1 MARPKKGL
9 DLKIVKE
16 KTFNQWDAIY
26 PQFGITMPPKKR
38 HSSCPSCGGEDRFY
52 YDDKQGFGDF
62 FCNNCGAGD
71 GIALIGRVTNL
82 ALPEIIKELA
92 AIVGISEE
100 TVITEADRERWRKE
114 AALRKRMHEE
124 ELEKIQKNAAK
135 KALRLWNNTHQG
147 EEKNCIYLKDKQ
159 VKIFDCQVNF
169 DGDLIVPLFNEK
181 RELWNLQYIKADG
194 SKKFLPGG
202 RKKGCFH
209 IIGTIDLADP
219 VICIAEGYAT
229 AASIHMATNLPVVV
243 AFDAGNLPPAG
254 QAIRSI
260 EPNARLLY
268 CADDDSAKEDT
279 GRKMA
284 NEAVAVTGGMVI
296 VPIFKHEDGIS
307 NESQELAQQQAL
319 TDFNDLHVNFGL
331 EAVKGQIERA
341 LASFAS
347 FPAPLSPT
355 DHKNE
360 GQNREISSNQT
371 ASNDCVAENGGSKGE
386 DGVYTL
392 NLESCLG
399 RFCQIEGESK
409 YWDMHRKVQI
419 KKTAFQDMLGKGLFA
434 EWSNHPKRK
443 LIDSNSVKNILNKDM
458 DRLEQNMS
466 ERFIMLEGTKESWDV
481 KRRRTVRNDTIK
493 DNFRSGYEVWIK
505 SENKKMIWFEDL
517 VFNPTMNVKPGQIN
531 MFDGLPIAP
540 MLNDVDQMIPIK
552 SATELCQPI
561 IKLLNHTCNY
571 DKVVVDWILKWL
583 AYPLQNQGSKM
594 ATSILMHGE
603 IQGAGK
609 SLFFGKVMREIY
621 GKYCVTLGQN
631 GLESI
636 YTDWAEQKLYCI
648 FEEIFNNKSKYGMMG
663 LIKHMI
669 TGETIRIEK
678 KFMSGYEQSNHIN
691 CVFLSNDTQPL
702 PLEEKDRRFL
712 VVKPCG
718 KLDDELKHEVLQ
730 CIDSTGIDAFYTFLL
745 QLPLDG
751 FTTHTEPPFTDA
763 KRDIIQY
770 GLPSWK
776 LFYQKWSS
784 GELEYPFCCCLSTD
798 LYKAYM
804 NWCRHSTEKPLPEN
818 KFSFQIATI
827 PGVSKRLGRYREQGN
842 GYSVVKPEK
851 QKTVI
856 FVRDHDPQSNET
868 LVDWLTSQIHDF
880 SAKVHGDVP
889 NVIQHA

>member
-9 DLKIVKE
+9 DAKIVKE
-16 KTFNQWDAIY
+16 KTHGQWDSIY

-38 HSSCPSCGGEDRFY
+38 HAACPSCGGEDRFY
-52 YDDKQGFGDF
+52 FDDKMGFGDF

-82 ALPEIIKELA
+82 LFPDIIKELA
-92 AIVGISEE
+92 AIVGMSEE
-100 TVITEADRERWRKE
+100 TVITDADRERWRRE
-114 AALRKRMHEE
+114 AALRERMQKE
-124 ELEKIQKNAAK
+124 ELQKIQKNAST

-147 EEKNCIYLKDKQ
+147 EEKNCAYLNNKQ
-159 VKIFDCQVNF
+159 VSNFDCLVNF
-169 DGDLIVPLFNEK
+169 DGDLIIPLYDEK
-181 RELWNLQYIKADG
+181 RFLWNLQYIKHDG
-194 SKKFLPGG
+194 SKTFLSGG

-209 IIGTIDLADP
+209 FIGTVDLADP

-243 AFDAGNLPPAG
+243 AFDAGNLSPVG
-254 QAIRSI
+254 EAIRSI
-260 EPNARLLY
+260 EPTARLLY

-279 GRKMA
+279 GLKMA
-284 NEAVAVTGGMVI
+284 NEAVAVTGGLVI
-296 VPIFKHEDGIS
+296 VPKFEYEDGRRK
-307 NESQELAQQQAL
+307 ESQYLEQQQAF

-331 EAVKGQIERA
+331 EEVKGQIEKA
-341 LASFAS
+341 LASFDS
-347 FPAPLSPT
+347 FPAPLSPKA
-355 DHKNE
+355 HKNI
-360 GQNREISSNQT
+360 GQNGEIAQNECVIP
-371 ASNDCVAENGGSKGE
+371 DCQEENGDSKGE
-386 DGVYTL
+386 DGTYLL

-409 YWDMHRKVQI
+409 YWDMHRKIQI
-419 KKTAFQDMLGKGLFA
+419 KKSAFQDMLGKSLFA
-434 EWSNHPKRK
+434 EWANHPKRK
-443 LIDSNSVKNILNKDM
+443 LIDSNSVKNILNKDA

-466 ERFIMLEGTKESWDV
+466 ERFVMLEGTKESWDV

-505 SENKKMIWFEDL
+505 SESKKMIWFEDL
-517 VFNPTMNVKPGQIN
+517 VFNPTMNVRPGQIN

-540 MLNDVDQMIPIK
+540 MLNDIDQMIPRK
-552 SATELCQPI
+552 NAYEMCQPI
-561 IKLLNHTCNY
+561 IKLLYHTCNGENE
-571 DKVVVDWILKWL
+571 VVQWILKWL

-636 YTDWAEQKLYCI
+636 YTDWAEQKLYCL

-669 TGETIRIEK
+669 TGDTIRIEK

-718 KLDDELKHEVLQ
+718 KLTDTLKDEVMS
-730 CIDSTGIDAFYTFLL
+730 CIDNNGIDAFYTYLL
-745 QLPLDG
+745 QVPLGD
-751 FTTHTEPPFTDA
+751 FTTHTEPPVTEA

-776 LFYQKWSS
+776 LFYQKWS
-784 GELEYPFCCCLSTD
+784 GEELDYPFCCCLSTD
-798 LYKAYM
+798 LYSAYM
-804 NWCRHSTEKPLPEN
+804 AWCRRSSEKPLPEN

-827 PGVSKRLGRYREQGN
+827 PGVSKRLARYREQAAK
-842 GYSVVKPEK
+842 GYGVPKER

-856 FVRDHDPQSNET
+856 FVADPPPNQSIVE
-868 LVDWLTSQIHDF
+868 WLSSQIHEF

-889 NVIQHA
+889 NVIPS